1 MSSRG
6 ESMRM
11 SRYTTPLS
19 KREVITLLLGA
30 GILFVL
36 GFPVR
41 EYVYPWLGVPVIGFW
56 GFEPLIVVFGL
67 VFMVLIQFP
76 RFRKSETLFLAV
88 SLPLSVLLTLLGLWS
103 FRS

>member
-1 MSSRG
+1 
-6 ESMRM
+6 M